1 MTTTPTAA
9 NVLVGKPLASGGI
22 LTADVDDATAT
33 LPTDASTALP
43 AAFKGS
49 GYASSD
55 GVTQTIGTD
64 TTEIKAWG
72 GDLVRTVQTSH
83 KLTYKVK
90 IIETTTTNLGL
101 YYGDDNV
108 TETAASATHGLQRTV
123 LVNATELPHK
133 KWVVAVKDGANTIR
147 IAIPDGQITD
157 RGDITYKDD
166 EAIAYEATIT
176 CYADASGN
184 KAYLYLDDGKTV

>member
-1 MTTTPTAA
+1 MPTAS

-22 LTADVDDATAT
+22 LTADVSDATAT
-33 LPTDASTALP
+33 LPTDATAVLAP
-43 AAFKGS
+43 AFKAS

-64 TTEIKAWG
+64 STEIKAWG
-72 GDLVRTVQTSH
+72 GDTVRTVQTSH

-90 IIETTTTNLGL
+90 IIETTKVNLAL
-101 YYGDDNV
+101 YYGDTNV
-108 TETAASATHGLQRTV
+108 VETAADASHGLRRTV
-123 LVNATELPHK
+123 LINAAELPHK
-133 KWVVAVKDGANTIR
+133 KWVVAVKDGKNTIR
-147 IAIPDGQITD
+147 IVVPDGQITD

-184 KAYLYLDDGKTV
+184 KAYLYLDDGNTAP